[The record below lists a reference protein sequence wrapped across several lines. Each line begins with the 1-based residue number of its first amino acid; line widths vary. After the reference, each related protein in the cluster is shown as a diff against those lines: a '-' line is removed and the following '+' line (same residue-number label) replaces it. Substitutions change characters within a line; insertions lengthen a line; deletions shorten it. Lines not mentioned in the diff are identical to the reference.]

1 MPTDGFVSLFFI
13 PTPRPRPRQEV
24 PEDIKAI
31 LATSSKNKKKKNKK
45 KKEGSA

>member
-1 MPTDGFVSLFFI
+1 MTQ
-13 PTPRPRPRQEV
+13 QEL

-45 KKEGSA
+45 KKEGASA

>member
-1 MPTDGFVSLFFI
+1 MNEQTNP
-13 PTPRPRPRQEV
+13 QEL

-45 KKEGSA
+45 KNTESA